1 MSNSLDPDQKQC
13 KGYQHTTKV
22 ATSKERV
29 NIWASMQENLSSWFV
44 NNKGADQPAQ
54 PHSLICIFV
63 VPSLE
68 SKTKPATCQVS
79 LYD

>member
-1 MSNSLDPDQKQC
+1 M
-13 KGYQHTTKV
+13 T
-22 ATSKERV
+22 
-29 NIWASMQENLSSWFV
+29 ENLSSWFV

-79 LYD
+79 LYDWARWFEPNLVTNPENRVSCDFAKISNDQT